1 MEEEKEMREEEREE
15 EEESYLVIIGHVR
28 RASFEQLWSLAASST
43 CGLGEATLCCIA
55 GYPIV

>member
-28 RASFEQLWSLAASST
+28 RASFEQLRSLAASST
-43 CGLGEATLCCIA
+43 CGLDEATFCCIA
-55 GYPIV
+55 G